1 MLVNIYGAG
10 INVRVRGGNSAI
22 AHVREGPRK
31 GKSVGHGAFVI

>member
-22 AHVREGPRK
+22 AHVREGPDRV
-31 GKSVGHGAFVI
+31 KSVGQGAFVI